1 MSESFVNV
9 QKNGWSPRLLRLI
22 DRLFSRARRSLEREK
37 GVAEEEG
44 SVAAVFVVVS
54 WVLQSSWLDA
64 PTLTPPDRPPVRQS
78 VRPTNQKPDVD
89 RQLPR
94 ERASDAKDFSR
105 SKKTSSCLT
114 RNEFSIDKMMTGNGV
129 LYGSK
134 MK

>member
-1 MSESFVNV
+1 M

-22 DRLFSRARRSLEREK
+22 DRLFSLARHSLEREK

-105 SKKTSSCLT
+105 SRERSRTLARPK
-114 RNEFSIDKMMTGNGV
+114 NV
-129 LYGSK
+129 LMSHK
-134 MK
+134 ERVFHRQNDDRKWCSLRK